1 MELNDLFG
9 FKGKSVVVT
18 GTGSGMGHAAAELLV
33 DLGAHVTATTHRRP
47 LDLAVETT
55 VACDLSTKEGCDK
68 LIVAAPEHI
77 DALFLCH
84 GTADEFGGGNA
95 LEVQLTNFWSFKY
108 LAESLLPRI
117 VDWGSVTFISSNGGK
132 FWRDHV
138 NECLEL
144 ADRESWDEALAWYE
158 GHPDLTHLGY
168 TFSKECQHSYVMS
181 RAQDDALIERKVR
194 INAIAPGLTKTGLT
208 EAFERQIDGNAE
220 NGRAVIESL
229 YLDSWN
235 GRYATPE
242 EMGWPMVAIGSK
254 LFSYMSGQIVYI
266 DYGCASEDEMNLLV
280 D

>member
-9 FKGKSVVVT
+9 FAGKNVVVT

-33 DLGAHVTATTHRRP
+33 NLGAHVTATTHRRP
-47 LDLAVETT
+47 LDLEVAAT

-68 LIVAAPEHI
+68 LIAAAPDHI

-117 VDWGSVTFISSNGGK
+117 ADWGSVTFISSNGGK
-132 FWRDHV
+132 FWRDDV
-138 NECLEL
+138 EKCLEV
-144 ADRESWDEALAWYE
+144 ADLSSWDEAIDWYNAN
-158 GHPDLTHLGY
+158 PDYRDYGY
-168 TFSKECQHSYVMS
+168 VFSKECQHAYVMS
-181 RAQDDALIERKVR
+181 RVQDPLYIDRKIRLNV
-194 INAIAPGLTKTGLT
+194 ISPGLTKTGLT

-220 NGRAVIESL
+220 HGRAVIEGL
-229 YLDSWN
+229 YIDGWN

-266 DYGCASEDEMNLLV
+266 DYGCASVEEMNLLV

>member
-158 GHPDLTHLGY
+158 GHPDLTHLG
-168 TFSKECQHSYVMS
+168 
-181 RAQDDALIERKVR
+181 
-194 INAIAPGLTKTGLT
+194 LTKTGLT